1 MDDVCASQHGQKGG
15 ADQNF
20 QGKLRQNCQTH
31 KFFEASSQG
40 FCVHHYAGVV
50 RYNVDG
56 FCDRNK
62 DVFYD
67 DLIELMQSST
77 SDFIRKLFPENLQE
91 KAKSRKR
98 PVTAGAKIKSQV
110 IQCVTI
116 ENRQSPFYVVNRVN
130 LTGKNY
136 IKYHASP
143 LN

>member
-1 MDDVCASQHGQKGG
+1 MIEEKSPKPGIFAILDDVCASQHGQKGG

-110 IQCVTI
+110 ISKSI
-116 ENRQSPFYVVNRVN
+116 F
-130 LTGKNY
+130 L
-136 IKYHASP
+136 
-143 LN
+143 L